1 MLQAE
6 QRPHLLPEHFPQCG
20 GAVTTCNFMS
30 QESQT
35 GRKRQKNEFKKEAP
49 RTLIL
54 FHMVVFIIDNATECI
69 NYQLL
74 LIMQSFKKKFVYTVS
89 ARLHLFSYYHWPPI
103 SNLTSG
109 KMLLLKSKY
118 KNYNFLTQLFP
129 NDTPV
134 YKTNKSCLMSAH
146 KHTYTADLWARLS
159 ELTT

>member
-1 MLQAE
+1 MQLSA
-6 QRPHLLPEHFPQCG
+6 LL
-20 GAVTTCNFMS
+20 
-30 QESQT
+30 
-35 GRKRQKNEFKKEAP
+35 
-49 RTLIL
+49 I
-54 FHMVVFIIDNATECI
+54 IIDNAI
-69 NYQLL
+69 FQ
-74 LIMQSFKKKFVYTVS
+74 KKFLYMVS

-146 KHTYTADLWARLS
+146 KHIHSRSVGKTI
-159 ELTT
+159 